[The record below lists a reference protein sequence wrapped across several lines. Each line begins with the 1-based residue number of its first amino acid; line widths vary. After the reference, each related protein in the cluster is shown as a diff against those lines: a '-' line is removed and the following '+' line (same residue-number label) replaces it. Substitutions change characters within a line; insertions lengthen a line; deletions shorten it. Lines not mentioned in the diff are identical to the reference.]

1 MTSNYPWP
9 RRLVWGRGGEG
20 LRILRGSHSF
30 QRERRGN
37 KSSPTEDK
45 AEYKGGH
52 KVDCQL
58 QIRGD
63 HKNVTEPYGEDQVN
77 QPPLPL
83 R

>member
-1 MTSNYPWP
+1 MAQK
-9 RRLVWGRGGEG
+9 VGVGGEG
-20 LRILRGSHSF
+20 GGFLRILRGSHSF

-37 KSSPTEDK
+37 QSSPTEDK

-63 HKNVTEPYGEDQVN
+63 HKNVAEPCGEDQVN
-77 QPPLPL
+77 QPPLPP
-83 R
+83 

>member
-1 MTSNYPWP
+1 MAQK
-9 RRLVWGRGGEG
+9 VGVGGEG
-20 LRILRGSHSF
+20 GGGVLRILRGSHSF

-37 KSSPTEDK
+37 QSSPTEDK

-77 QPPLPL
+77 QPPLPP
-83 R
+83 